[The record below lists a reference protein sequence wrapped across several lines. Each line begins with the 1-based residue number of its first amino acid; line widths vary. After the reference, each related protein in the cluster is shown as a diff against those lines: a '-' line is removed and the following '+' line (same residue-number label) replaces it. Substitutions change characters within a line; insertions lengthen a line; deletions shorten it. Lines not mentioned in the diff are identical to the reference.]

1 MENKLLI
8 LLISLF
14 TFGFTSAAGIMKK
27 ESLTEKEQKIVMISA
42 FTAGGNLE
50 KLNKALNEGL
60 DAGLT
65 VNEIKEVLVHL
76 YAYSG
81 FPRSLNGLATFME
94 VLKDREARGI
104 KDQAGK
110 NSTPIPKDRDSVK
123 YGTDVQT
130 ELVGM
135 PVTGEIYNFAPDIDE
150 YLKGHLFGDIFGRDI
165 LDYRTR
171 EIVTISALA
180 SMNDVNPQL
189 AGHFNIGMNTG
200 ITKEEIEEIIVI
212 FKKKINRKQADN
224 AEKVF
229 ESVQK

>member
-14 TFGFTSAAGIMKK
+14 SLGFTLEANIMKK
-27 ESLTEKEQKIVMISA
+27 ESLSEKEQKIVMISA

-81 FPRSLNGLATFME
+81 FPRSLNGLTTFME
-94 VLKDREARGI
+94 VLKVRESRGI
-104 KDQAGK
+104 KDEIGR
-110 NSTPIPKDRDSVK
+110 NSTPIPKDRDSVR

-130 ELVGM
+130 ELVGI
-135 PVTGEIYNFAPDIDE
+135 PVTGEVYNFAPDIDE

-180 SMNDVNPQL
+180 NMNGVNPQL

-200 ITKEEIEEIIVI
+200 VTKEEIEEIIVI
-212 FKKKINRKQADN
+212 FKEKISRKQADN
-224 AEKVF
+224 AKKVF
-229 ESVQK
+229 ESIQK

>member
-1 MENKLLI
+1 MKNKLLI
-8 LLISLF
+8 FIISLF
-14 TFGFTSAAGIMKK
+14 TFSFTLEADIMEK
-27 ESLTEKEQKIVMISA
+27 ESLSEKEQKIVMISA
-42 FTAGGNLE
+42 FTAVGNQK

-65 VNEIKEVLVHL
+65 VNEIKEILVHL

-94 VLKDREARGI
+94 VLKERESRGI
-104 KDQAGK
+104 KDENGR
-110 NSTPIPKDRDSVK
+110 NSTPIPKDRNSVK
-123 YGTDVQT
+123 YGADVQT

-135 PVTGEIYNFAPDIDE
+135 PVAGEIYNFAPDIDE

-180 SMNDVNPQL
+180 NMNGVNPQL
-189 AGHFNIGMNTG
+189 AGHFNIGMNSG
-200 ITKEEIEEIIVI
+200 VTKKEIEEIIVI
-212 FKKKINRKQADN
+212 FKEKINRKQADN
-224 AEKVF
+224 AKKVF
-229 ESVQK
+229 ESIQK

>member
-1 MENKLLI
+1 MKNKLLI
-8 LLISLF
+8 FIISLF
-14 TFGFTSAAGIMKK
+14 TFSFTLEADIMEK
-27 ESLTEKEQKIVMISA
+27 ESLSEKEQKIIMISA
-42 FTAGGNLE
+42 FTAVGNQK

-65 VNEIKEVLVHL
+65 VNEIKEILVHL

-94 VLKDREARGI
+94 VLKERESRGI
-104 KDQAGK
+104 KDENGR
-110 NSTPIPKDRDSVK
+110 NSTPIPKDRNSVK
-123 YGTDVQT
+123 YGADVQT

-135 PVTGEIYNFAPDIDE
+135 PVAGEIYNFAPDIDE

-180 SMNDVNPQL
+180 NMNGVNPQL
-189 AGHFNIGMNTG
+189 AGHFNIGMNSG
-200 ITKEEIEEIIVI
+200 VTKKEIEEIIVI
-212 FKKKINRKQADN
+212 FKEKINRKQADN
-224 AEKVF
+224 AKKVF
-229 ESVQK
+229 ESIQK